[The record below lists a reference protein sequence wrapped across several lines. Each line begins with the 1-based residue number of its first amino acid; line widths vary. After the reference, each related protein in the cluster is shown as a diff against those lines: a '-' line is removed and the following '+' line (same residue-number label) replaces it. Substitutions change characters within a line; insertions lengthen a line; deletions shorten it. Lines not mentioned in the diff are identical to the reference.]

1 MGTTDTRA
9 TKAPRY
15 FKRGDYTPGIRV
27 DGMDALAVKQGM
39 LYAKHHAV
47 SGKGPI
53 IVEMDTYRCAP
64 RLLRAMRRF
73 P

>member
-1 MGTTDTRA
+1 
-9 TKAPRY
+9 
-15 FKRGDYTPGIRV
+15 
-27 DGMDALAVKQGM
+27 MDALAVKQGM